1 MCCTRDL
8 VAGMATCG
16 TRRGSAGGP
25 VVHDK
30 PAFLVTTTH
39 DGVSDP
45 TGVCTDLYRHTQR
58 PVVLSHYYSII
69 DTSSSLSIVSDWAWI
84 ATHCFIDTAPF
95 LTCMYNACLATQLKS
110 QVDHCWAAVKEEVET
125 V

>member
-45 TGVCTDLYRHTQR
+45 TGVFTDLHRVWYGMVEVCEER
-58 PVVLSHYYSII
+58 
-69 DTSSSLSIVSDWAWI
+69 TSPDRAEASGSS
-84 ATHCFIDTAPF
+84 F
-95 LTCMYNACLATQLKS
+95 
-110 QVDHCWAAVKEEVET
+110 E
-125 V
+125 

>member
-16 TRRGSAGGP
+16 TRRGSTGGP
-25 VVHDK
+25 VVHDE

-45 TGVCTDLYRHTQR
+45 AGVFKNLHRRD
-58 PVVLSHYYSII
+58 
-69 DTSSSLSIVSDWAWI
+69 A
-84 ATHCFIDTAPF
+84 TAPAP
-95 LTCMYNACLATQLKS
+95 TGRPPEG
-110 QVDHCWAAVKEEVET
+110 AAPV
-125 V
+125 